1 MSAQSETGHAPS
13 ITTNALDKNLDRD
26 HGGEKDLEYATPLR
40 LVIIMCTL
48 SLSTLIAALDLVIP
62 SQAHDRQH

>member
-1 MSAQSETGHAPS
+1 MSAQSETDHAPS
-13 ITTNALDKNLDRD
+13 ITSNALDRD

-62 SQAHDRQH
+62 SQAHGKQH